1 MSKRLKL
8 LAFSVCALATGSAAA
23 APEPAVRPDP
33 QALEALVESLA
44 AQSRAALPR
53 DASPLQDRLAP
64 AERLGGALAR
74 VEPARLD
81 PNLVVSAIA
90 Q

>member
-23 APEPAVRPDP
+23 APEPVARPDP
-33 QALEALVESLA
+33 AAIEALVADLEA
-44 AQSRAALPR
+44 RSRAALPR
-53 DASPLQDRLAP
+53 DARPLQDRLAP
-64 AERLGGALAR
+64 AERIGGALAR
-74 VEPARLD
+74 IEPARID